1 MAFVYESVNGNT
13 LTKSQELL
21 LDTIENL
28 PFPFGGISKLKDL
41 RTKTQLKVLVTDR
54 KAMLK
59 DWERYM
65 DRYKVL
71 HGEFFGGKHAQACH
85 RHQGEIGERRE
96 FAEEQIRIANEPAE
110 GYQHPPGLYSR
121 TYSWWTGRQCPKVG
135 LIMDSIR
142 DYALDAGINVDAV
155 LGVVFIQE
163 MMHAYFDAFNSKGFP
178 AIKLLEDTFSEF
190 GMLLFVDR
198 SRSSLPKS
206 FSQYACKYVNSKI
219 GKKPAGGG
227 FGFELFELYKRN
239 SGNGVALI
247 ERYRDISNWI
257 EPPLRYKLDYMKSM
271 EAYEK
276 DPDDEENTEAVYE
289 YVKGMLNLK
298 CDPPYDPIQ
307 PAIGESWDFDK

>member
-1 MAFVYESVNGNT
+1 MAFVYKPVNGNT
-13 LTKSQELL
+13 LTKSQKVF

-71 HGEFFGGKHAQACH
+71 RGEFFGGKHAQACH
-85 RHQGEIGERRE
+85 RHKGEIGERRE

-110 GYQHPPGLYSR
+110 GYQHPLGLYSR
-121 TYSWWTGRQCPKVG
+121 TYSWWTGRQRPMVG
-135 LIMDSIR
+135 LIMDSVR
-142 DYALDAGINVDAV
+142 DYALKANMNEDTV
-155 LGVVFIQE
+155 LGLVFIQE

-178 AIKLLEDTFSEF
+178 AIQTLEDTFSEF
-190 GMLLFVDR
+190 GMLLFVD
-198 SRSSLPKS
+198 SFPSSLREDIFPH
-206 FSQYACKYVNSKI
+206 ACDYVNSKI

-227 FGFELFELYKRN
+227 FGIEMYARDY
-239 SGNGVALI
+239 GNGASLI
-247 ERYRDISNWI
+247 KRYRDISNWI

>member
-1 MAFVYESVNGNT
+1 MAFIYQSVNGNT
-13 LTKSQELL
+13 LTKSQKKL

-54 KAMLK
+54 KAMLE

-71 HGEFFGGKHAQACH
+71 HGEFFGGKHAPACH
-85 RHQGEIGERRE
+85 RHQGDIGERRA
-96 FAEEQIRIANEPAE
+96 FAEEQIRIANEPVE
-110 GYQHPPGLYSR
+110 GYLHPPGLYSR
-121 TYSWWTGRQCPKVG
+121 TYSWWTGRLCPKVR
-135 LIMDSIR
+135 LIMDSVR
-142 DYALDAGINVDAV
+142 DNALEVGMNEDAV

-178 AIKLLEDTFSEF
+178 AIKMLEDTFSEF
-190 GMLLFVDR
+190 GMLLFVDKFQ
-198 SRSSLPKS
+198 SSLPKS
-206 FSQYACKYVNSKI
+206 FFQYACDYVNSKI

-227 FGFELFELYKRN
+227 FGLELFELYKRN

-247 ERYRDISNWI
+247 ERYRDYSNWI
-257 EPPLRYKLDYMKSM
+257 EPPLRYRLDYKESM
-271 EAYEK
+271 EAYKK
-276 DPDDEENTEAVYE
+276 DTREENAERVYE
-289 YVKGMLNLK
+289 YVKGMLSLQCK
-298 CDPPYDPIQ
+298 EPYDPIQ